1 MEAGHFSVSSG
12 SFQTQREAP
21 NVLKLST
28 PQSEQLLGH
37 WGSVSSFLFMLLPFN
52 F

>member
-12 SFQTQREAP
+12 SFQTRREAP
-21 NVLKLST
+21 NVLST